1 MFGNMLGKLFLL
13 GVATFVV
20 GCTQT
25 PPTSISAESTATPTA
40 TGKAIV
46 IGDVTNQPAK
56 KITRYQPLAD
66 YLATNLA
73 SEGIGVGEVKVAP
86 DVQTMAEFLKA
97 GEVDIY
103 FDSPYPAMIASNTSG
118 AKPILRRWK
127 GGDALYHTIIFA
139 MKDSGIQTLQDLSG
153 RMMAFDDVTSTS
165 GFVLPYVHLKEAGLK
180 LAEKSSPTDEIAADE
195 VGYVF
200 SKDDQNNIQWV
211 ISGKV
216 DAAAVDNQSYL
227 DIPEESREAMTIL
240 AETEDVA
247 RHVVLVRPGLSPELV
262 EAIKKVMVNMD
273 ETEEGKT
280 VLKTFEETAQ
290 FDAFPTD
297 QDISRMQQLY
307 EQVQNR

>member
-1 MFGNMLGKLFLL
+1 MFGNMLGKLFLI

-25 PPTSISAESTATPTA
+25 PPTSTSTEPTATPIP

-66 YLATNLA
+66 YLAANLA
-73 SEGIGVGEVKVAP
+73 AEGIGVGEVKVAP

-103 FDSPYPAMIASNTSG
+103 FDSPYPAMIASNISG

-127 GGDALYHTIIFA
+127 GGDAMYHTVIFA
-139 MKDSGIQTLQDLSG
+139 MKDSGIQTLMDLSG
-153 RMMAFDDVTSTS
+153 KMMAFDDVTSTS

-180 LAEKSSPTDEIAADE
+180 LVEKSSPTDQVAADQ

-216 DAAAVDNQSYL
+216 DAAAVDHQSYL
-227 DIPEESREAMTIL
+227 DIPEESRTAMTIL

-262 EAIKKVMVNMD
+262 EALKKVMVNMD
-273 ETEEGKT
+273 ETEEGKA
-280 VLKTFEETAQ
+280 VLKTFEDTAQ

-297 QDISRMQQLY
+297 QDIARMQQLY